1 MQYDLVQ
8 LHRNL
13 MSNSKYNPQ
22 SHRLGGRRF
31 SQSQSQ
37 PGEPIKLRAHLT
49 GLIFF
54 FFFLPHFVPIFCLS
68 LFTAWFHVTYSNT
81 VQCESQVGSVLDY
94 PDKRIAN
101 KVRRNRCRSSW
112 RALAGST

>member
-1 MQYDLVQ
+1 
-8 LHRNL
+8 

-54 FFFLPHFVPIFCLS
+54 FFFLPHFVPIFFSYLYLLLGFMLHTVIQFNVS
-68 LFTAWFHVTYSNT
+68 HKW
-81 VQCESQVGSVLDY
+81 VQCWTIG
-94 PDKRIAN
+94 
-101 KVRRNRCRSSW
+101 
-112 RALAGST
+112 